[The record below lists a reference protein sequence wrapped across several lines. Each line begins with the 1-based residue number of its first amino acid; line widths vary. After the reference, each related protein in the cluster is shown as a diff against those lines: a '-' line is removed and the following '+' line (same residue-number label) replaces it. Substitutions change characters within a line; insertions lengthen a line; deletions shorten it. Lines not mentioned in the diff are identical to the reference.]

1 MAEVVEIIVKLTDQ
15 VAPAA
20 RKITKELTA
29 VQKAGRNLKKG
40 VGAGVEV
47 LSKIPAVAA
56 AAAAA
61 LAVAKKAFDFAQ
73 QGAQI
78 QQMGESWDF
87 LMAKVGVSPG
97 ILDDLSK
104 AARGTITEMQIMTST
119 ATLLAGAGDELA
131 KSMAEASPRLLEIAK
146 AANKLNPSLGDT
158 TFLYESI
165 ARGVKRASPLIL
177 DNLGITIKI
186 GRAYEEFA
194 KQLGVS
200 AKELTAEQRQMAVL
214 NATLKAGDNL
224 ISQVGGNV
232 DSVTDSFAQLTTATG
247 EIANM
252 FKTDLFNA
260 LGPIITNLAE
270 GAMASIEYA
279 NAVEQLG
286 LSGFEAGRLLH
297 DFDGTTEEAKESI
310 ILMARGIARA
320 DLQMLNLGRSIR
332 GLPPIKFGLEGP
344 TDEEKEEVFKD
355 FEDTAEEVRRL
366 IHEITVGQ
374 RRELEESLQTAGP
387 MEIPFDVLTTGVNQ
401 KLKDTAVEA
410 AAIPVAAGDTAAW
423 AAAREVAQFFG
434 GDINL
439 AFIEIQK
446 VTKELKAL
454 DGTEVTVDIVFNRI
468 GDDSI
473 PRASGG
479 PLTGVNLVGE
489 QGPELIING
498 VVIPAETTRK
508 LQALGLGATK
518 KLGLGG
524 AIDISLPSS
533 PIDFSFAGD
542 PISDPTVRAGL
553 NIPTGGGGGG
563 ASSVVAAAVQ
573 ASMAVTQGAAQE
585 TAAVVAAAV
594 APQVAQQS
602 QQILTMQ
609 ARTAE
614 AAARNESLLSQILD
628 ALITQGTSD
637 DTGDA
642 MAEAIQFLDA

>member
-1 MAEVVEIIVKLTDQ
+1 MTEVVEIIVKLTDQ

-29 VQKAGRNLKKG
+29 VQKAGQGLKKG

-56 AAAAA
+56 GAAAA

-87 LMAKVGVSPG
+87 LMKKVGVSPK
-97 ILDDLSK
+97 ILNDLSK
-104 AARGTITEMQIMTST
+104 AARFTISEMDLMTST

-158 TFLYESI
+158 AFLYESI

-186 GRAYEEFA
+186 GDAYENFA

-214 NATLKAGDNL
+214 NATLEAGDNL
-224 ISQVGGNV
+224 IGQVGGTV
-232 DSVTDSFAQLTTATG
+232 DSVTDSFAQLTTAAG
-247 EIANM
+247 ETANM
-252 FKTDLFNA
+252 FKSDLFNA
-260 LGPIITNLAE
+260 LGPIIANLAE

-279 NAVEQLG
+279 NAVELLG
-286 LSGFEAGRLLH
+286 LSGFEAGRLIH
-297 DFDGTTEEAKESI
+297 DFDGTVEEAKESI
-310 ILMARGIARA
+310 IRMSVRMGDLEQASRSYSTAVRQIPPVKPEIVGQKEFVKELETLQGVLAAWSRRAAELAFVRAQISMMGAPDLAGLTTTELGARTVRGEEGFEFQAKQTITETGLARA
-320 DLQMLNLGRSIR
+320 R
-332 GLPPIKFGLEGP
+332 
-344 TDEEKEEVFKD
+344 
-355 FEDTAEEVRRL
+355 
-366 IHEITVGQ
+366 
-374 RRELEESLQTAGP
+374 
-387 MEIPFDVLTTGVNQ
+387 
-401 KLKDTAVEA
+401 
-410 AAIPVAAGDTAAW
+410 
-423 AAAREVAQFFG
+423 
-434 GDINL
+434 
-439 AFIEIQK
+439 
-446 VTKELKAL
+446 
-454 DGTEVTVDIVFNRI
+454 
-468 GDDSI
+468 
-473 PRASGG
+473 GG
-479 PLTGVNLVGE
+479 PLTGLNLVGE
-489 QGPELIING
+489 QGPELVLGNL
-498 VVIPAETTRK
+498 VIPADMTRR
-508 LQALGLGATK
+508 LMALGLNPGK

-524 AIDISLPSS
+524 AIGAGFTPS
-533 PIDFSFAGD
+533 IDFSFAGD
-542 PISDPTVRAGL
+542 PISDPSVRAGL